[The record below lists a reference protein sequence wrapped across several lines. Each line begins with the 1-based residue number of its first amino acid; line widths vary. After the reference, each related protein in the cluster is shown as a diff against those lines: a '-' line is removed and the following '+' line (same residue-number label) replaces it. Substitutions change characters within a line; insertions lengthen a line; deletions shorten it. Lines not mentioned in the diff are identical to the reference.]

1 MKLNEI
7 YYKVELKIDYPTHVH
22 VQKDMFNGLAS
33 AEQRFKE
40 QFAITETGFLSS
52 RFTRYTLAL
61 AEVHPEEKRQ
71 IIIKYR
77 QAPI

>member
-7 YYKVELKIDYPTHVH
+7 YYKVELKIDYPTQVH
-22 VQKDMFNGLAS
+22 VQKDMFNELAS

-61 AEVHPEEKRQ
+61 AEIHPEEKRQ

>member
-22 VQKDMFNGLAS
+22 VQKDIFNDLAC

-52 RFTRYTLAL
+52 IFTRYTLAL

-71 IIIKYR
+71 TVIKYR

>member
-7 YYKVELKIDYPTHVH
+7 YYKVELKIDYPTQVH
-22 VQKDMFNGLAS
+22 VQKDMFNELAS
-33 AEQRFKE
+33 AEQRFQE

-52 RFTRYTLAL
+52 RFTRYTIAL

>member
-7 YYKVELKIDYPTHVH
+7 YYKVELKIDYETHIH
-22 VQKDMFNGLAS
+22 IEKDLNNDLTS
-33 AEQRFKE
+33 AERCFNLRFE
-40 QFAITETGFLSS
+40 TTEYGYLQG
-52 RFTRYTLAL
+52 RFNKYTLAL

-71 IIIKYR
+71 IVIQYR